1 MKKIKKYKFFLKNK
15 LNLYIMSM
23 EGGGMNM
30 NNFPKITIKA
40 ARMNCGKTQKEVAK
54 ELGIS
59 ETTYIRWEKEPSN
72 ISAKYQKK
80 LEKIFNFPTDLIIFL
95 P

>member
-1 MKKIKKYKFFLKNK
+1 MYQND
-15 LNLYIMSM
+15 
-23 EGGGMNM
+23 
-30 NNFPKITIKA
+30 FPKITLKA

-59 ETTYIRWEKEPSN
+59 ESTYIRWEKQPSI
-72 ISAKYQKK
+72 ISAKYQHE
-80 LEKIFNFPTDLIIFL
+80 LEKVLKFPSDLIIFL

>member
-1 MKKIKKYKFFLKNK
+1 MSKN
-15 LNLYIMSM
+15 
-23 EGGGMNM
+23 E
-30 NNFPKITIKA
+30 FPKITVKA

-59 ETTYIRWEKEPSN
+59 ESTYIRWEKEPSN
-72 ISAKYQKK
+72 ISAKYQHE

>member
-1 MKKIKKYKFFLKNK
+1 MGNK
-15 LNLYIMSM
+15 
-23 EGGGMNM
+23 E
-30 NNFPKITIKA
+30 FPKITVKA
-40 ARMNCGKTQKEVAK
+40 ARVNCGKTQTEVAK

-59 ETTYIRWEKEPSN
+59 ESTYVRWEKEPSN
-72 ISAKYQKK
+72 ISAKYQKE

>member
-1 MKKIKKYKFFLKNK
+1 MYQN
-15 LNLYIMSM
+15 
-23 EGGGMNM
+23 E
-30 NNFPKITIKA
+30 FPKITLKA

-59 ETTYIRWEKEPSN
+59 ESTYIRWEKHPSI
-72 ISAKYQKK
+72 ISAKYQR
-80 LEKIFNFPTDLIIFL
+80 EIERVINFPSNLIIFL